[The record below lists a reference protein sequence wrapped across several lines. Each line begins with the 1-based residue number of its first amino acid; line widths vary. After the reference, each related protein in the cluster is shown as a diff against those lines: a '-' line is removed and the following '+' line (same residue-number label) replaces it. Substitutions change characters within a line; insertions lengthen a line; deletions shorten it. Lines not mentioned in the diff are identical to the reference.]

1 MKKFLKVGEIMSFS
15 KKIKEELS
23 KISNLA
29 NKDLVKAELL
39 GYLITNNIS
48 IKNNKIK
55 YSTESEYNINRFAKL
70 LNNLNISKYEIEIQG
85 KIFSINIRQMLQFD
99 EIDYTDS
106 KVILNEG
113 IKSFCNSEQLEKA
126 LVRGSFL
133 GSGSI
138 NNPEKIYHLEILYN
152 CEQNVD
158 IIMNV
163 LSKFDI
169 QMKKMNT
176 TLYLKEGEEI
186 SKFLAFI
193 GANTSV
199 LKFEEIR
206 VIRDMRNNVNRLVNC
221 ETANLNKTINAALKQ
236 IDDIKFIKKMKK
248 FNELP
253 EGLQEMANLRLE
265 NPEVSLV
272 ELGKM
277 LSSPIGKSGVNYRLK
292 AISNF
297 ADDLRKK

>member
-1 MKKFLKVGEIMSFS
+1 MSFS
-15 KKIKEELS
+15 KNIKEELS

-70 LNNLNISKYEIEIQG
+70 LSNMNISKYEIKIQG
-85 KIFSINIRQMLQFD
+85 KIFSINVKEKIEFD
-99 EIDYTDS
+99 EIDYIDS
-106 KVILNEG
+106 KIVLNEG
-113 IKSFCNSEQLEKA
+113 IKSFCDSEQLEKA

-133 GSGSI
+133 GSGSL
-138 NNPEKIYHLEILYN
+138 NNPEKIYHLEILYS

-158 IIMNV
+158 IIMNI
-163 LSKFDI
+163 LSKYDI
-169 QMKKMNT
+169 QTKKLNS

-186 SKFLAFI
+186 SKILAFI

-236 IDDIKFIKKMKK
+236 IEDIKFIKKMNK

-265 NPEVSLV
+265 NPEISLV